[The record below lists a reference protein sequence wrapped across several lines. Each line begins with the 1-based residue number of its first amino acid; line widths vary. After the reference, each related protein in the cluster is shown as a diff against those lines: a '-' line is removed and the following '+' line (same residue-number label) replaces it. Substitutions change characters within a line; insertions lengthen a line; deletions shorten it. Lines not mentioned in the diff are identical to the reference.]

1 VSKGSVSLW
10 CQEIILTKKQA
21 ALLKKKQVDAGNVGR
36 ILGAKMN
43 KQKRLDAI
51 ESRADEGNK
60 RIGSL
65 SQRDLLMLGV
75 GLYWGEGVKS
85 RNGTASLVNSDP
97 TVLLIGKKWFQECLD
112 VPLVDFNPYISISE
126 IHKNREEKIGLYN
139 HLGMIHRELRNYD
152 DALFYYDKSLHLVK
166 NSKDSSTVFNNKGI
180 VYKYQN
186 KYNLA
191 IEVFKKAHQINWR
204 IDDSLNSAR
213 TLSNLGF
220 SESKLNRKTALPRML
235 KALSIRKELGRDEYP
250 SYNHLSQYYLDRF
263 DTINALKY
271 AKKGYKVAEKINSP
285 VYREDALSNLVN
297 LRPYTYFHEYKTLA
311 DSITKVKQL
320 QENKYASAKY
330 NFHKQ
335 QEIANK
341 NKLDKEQEQ
350 KLKILWQIIL
360 VLIILLFITIYIM
373 NKSRYKKGKVEEV
386 IKTEERIS
394 KKVHDVVANDLY
406 QAMTKLQ
413 SNTNSKEDILD
424 DLENVYDKARDI
436 SRENTLIDDNED
448 FGELIKD
455 LLLSYK
461 SKSVNVITKNI
472 SSINWNKA
480 SYVKKTTVYRVLQEL
495 MTNMKKHSKA
505 SIVVLTFNQK
515 NKLIISYGDNGIGS
529 IIKKHGGLQNAENRI
544 KSINGKIIFESKPEE
559 GFKVKITI

>member
-1 VSKGSVSLW
+1 MKTSPISFLFLCAFFCSNNSYIAAQTEKDSVRYYYSLATNP
-10 CQEIILTKKQA
+10 TKSTDLIDSYIFFKIKKEKSIKEKDTLNSVYYLRLIVNIEYELGA
-21 ALLKKKQVDAGNVGR
+21 IYDSEASAVEALKLLK
-36 ILGAKMN
+36 
-43 KQKRLDAI
+43 
-51 ESRADEGNK
+51 
-60 RIGSL
+60 
-65 SQRDLLMLGV
+65 
-75 GLYWGEGVKS
+75 
-85 RNGTASLVNSDP
+85 P
-97 TVLLIGKKWFQECLD
+97 
-112 VPLVDFNPYISISE
+112 
-126 IHKNREEKIGLYN
+126 KNREEKIGLYN

>member
-1 VSKGSVSLW
+1 
-10 CQEIILTKKQA
+10 
-21 ALLKKKQVDAGNVGR
+21 
-36 ILGAKMN
+36 
-43 KQKRLDAI
+43 
-51 ESRADEGNK
+51 
-60 RIGSL
+60 
-65 SQRDLLMLGV
+65 
-75 GLYWGEGVKS
+75 
-85 RNGTASLVNSDP
+85 
-97 TVLLIGKKWFQECLD
+97 
-112 VPLVDFNPYISISE
+112 
-126 IHKNREEKIGLYN
+126 
-139 HLGMIHRELRNYD
+139 
-152 DALFYYDKSLHLVK
+152 
-166 NSKDSSTVFNNKGI
+166 
-180 VYKYQN
+180 
-186 KYNLA
+186 
-191 IEVFKKAHQINWR
+191 
-204 IDDSLNSAR
+204 
-213 TLSNLGF
+213 
-220 SESKLNRKTALPRML
+220 
-235 KALSIRKELGRDEYP
+235 
-250 SYNHLSQYYLDRF
+250 
-263 DTINALKY
+263 
-271 AKKGYKVAEKINSP
+271 
-285 VYREDALSNLVN
+285 
-297 LRPYTYFHEYKTLA
+297 
-311 DSITKVKQL
+311 
-320 QENKYASAKY
+320 
-330 NFHKQ
+330 
-335 QEIANK
+335 
-341 NKLDKEQEQ
+341 
-350 KLKILWQIIL
+350 
-360 VLIILLFITIYIM
+360 M